1 MPPSCTAQVG
11 PTLRTGRDGRRKRQR
26 KGRNQSG
33 KTRNKRERLATSA
46 RRDDVRSR
54 YERNPQARA
63 KNIRHSLGVYCTMH
77 TKVFTVYETA
87 PGNLHDSQFIGLTPD
102 LFSSLSHPFCTT
114 LQALAGAIHWLLVAF
129 LPSKVFGLFRFQPRL
144 VYPVS

>member
-77 TKVFTVYETA
+77 TKVFTVYENSTREFA
-87 PGNLHDSQFIGLTPD
+87 RLTVHRPYPGPFLQLVASLLHHASGPRRRYPLAAC
-102 LFSSLSHPFCTT
+102 SLSPKQSF
-114 LQALAGAIHWLLVAF
+114 WLVPLSA
-129 LPSKVFGLFRFQPRL
+129 
-144 VYPVS
+144 